1 MKDAWSTTSS
11 EPSNPAPPRSRS
23 PSRRDRSST
32 DPPDLLRCTPPRAE
46 FLQYCRIECGFSDA
60 TVSAYAADLRDL
72 MVWMEQLGHDR
83 FESLTAADLRGHIKA
98 LNESGLALAS
108 IARHVATLRVF
119 FRFLEARGHA
129 DHNAAELLIQP
140 SNAQTLPD
148 VLSADQIAQMI
159 EAADDGS
166 MLGPRNVC
174 MLELIYGSG
183 LRATEMAELPIS
195 SLRLELGV
203 IRVFGKGRKER
214 IVPIGGPGVAAT
226 QRYIEQL
233 RPRLVREG
241 AVSDRLLLSRN
252 GRPINRLTVWR
263 IVSRAAARAGLAHVH
278 PHVLRHSFAT
288 HLLAGGADLRVVQ
301 ELLGHDNIRTTQIYT
316 HIDRTRLHEVIQKH
330 HPRP

>member
-1 MKDAWSTTSS
+1 
-11 EPSNPAPPRSRS
+11 
-23 PSRRDRSST
+23 
-32 DPPDLLRCTPPRAE
+32 
-46 FLQYCRIECGFSDA
+46 
-60 TVSAYAADLRDL
+60 VSAYASDLRDL
-72 MVWMEQLGHDR
+72 MVWMDERGHDD
-83 FESLTAADLRGHIKA
+83 FASLTAADLSSHLKA
-98 LNESGLALAS
+98 LDESGLAVAS

-129 DHNAAELLIQP
+129 DHNAAELLVQP
-140 SNAQTLPD
+140 SNARNLPD
-148 VLSADQIAQMI
+148 VLSADQIARMI

-166 MLGPRNVC
+166 MLAPRNVC

-183 LRATEMAELPIS
+183 LRATEMADLPVS

-214 IVPIGGPGVAAT
+214 IVPIGAPGVAAT
-226 QRYIEQL
+226 QRYLDEL

-241 AVSDRLLLSRN
+241 EANDRLMLSRN
-252 GRPINRLTVWR
+252 GKPITRLTVWR
-263 IVSRAAARAGLAHVH
+263 IVSRTAGRAGLAHVH

-316 HIDRTRLHEVIQKH
+316 HVDRSRLHEVIQKH